1 MPLSGDALVDAVK
14 NVAKVPLNIMRVKE
28 ASALSDKHG
37 GTLTEI
43 LALVH
48 QREGLK
54 VVDLTAEVQ
63 SLVREYRVKVEADRE
78 DLARKIAEED
88 AQISAESAIMF
99 KMDTRSTE
107 LDDEYKHLSS
117 RILEAEATIARI
129 EAKLENARRT
139 LAGYHDRQ
147 AEIKSSLHGLEFAR
161 GAAVDNLQPLFAS
174 REAHQA

>member
-1 MPLSGDALVDAVK
+1 
-14 NVAKVPLNIMRVKE
+14 MRVKA
-28 ASALSDKHG
+28 ASALSDKLG

-54 VVDLTAEVQ
+54 AMNLTVEAQ
-63 SLVREYRVKVEADRE
+63 SLAKKYRAKVESDRE

-99 KMDTRSTE
+99 KTDTRSAK
-107 LDDEYKHLSS
+107 LDDEYKHLPS

-129 EAKLENARRT
+129 EAKLESARRT

-147 AEIKSSLHGLEFAR
+147 A
-161 GAAVDNLQPLFAS
+161 
-174 REAHQA
+174 